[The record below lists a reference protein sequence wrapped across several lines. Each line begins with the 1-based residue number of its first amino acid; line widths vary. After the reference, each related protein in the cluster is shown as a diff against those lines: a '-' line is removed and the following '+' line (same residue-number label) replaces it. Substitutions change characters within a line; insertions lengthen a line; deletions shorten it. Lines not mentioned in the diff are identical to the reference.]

1 LPQKRDKS
9 RGGTP
14 RDSSA
19 EIAAMGRLTQ
29 QSTAWLL
36 GISQPYKI
44 GPKSDAPRNGD
55 GSYNARDMVAW
66 FVARNSDDLLG
77 GPVTDNL
84 DRLRAVNA
92 DIKTLELE
100 KLRASMVSVAD
111 AKAMVFHTLGK
122 VKTSIEHIQ
131 RRFGNDAAD
140 LVIEAVEVAL
150 KDLSDWIATADK

>member
-1 LPQKRDKS
+1 MARRSVDEEKQYL
-9 RGGTP
+9 
-14 RDSSA
+14 SA
-19 EIAAMGRLTQ
+19 LTQ
-29 QSTAWLL
+29 KTIAWLINVNDRTFRL
-36 GISQPYKI
+36 AKGV
-44 GPKSDAPRNGD
+44 PRNDD
-55 GSYNARDMVAW
+55 GTYNAKDVVAW
-66 FVARNSDDLLG
+66 HAERNTDELLS

-111 AKAMVFHTLGK
+111 AKTMVFHTLGK
-122 VKTSIEHIQ
+122 VKTSIEHLQ